1 MGKKRKKNGEEYFT
15 IKIPI
20 RLKNLIE
27 ELIHSEIRF
36 PYRSVGE
43 FVIESARLRYFELK
57 KEIEERRKKG
67 MGEYG
72 EGERKE
78 EREEE

>member
-1 MGKKRKKNGEEYFT
+1 MGKKKKKNGEEYFT

-57 KEIEERRKKG
+57 REIEEKRKKG
-67 MGEYG
+67 EKIYEQGE
-72 EGERKE
+72 KE
-78 EREEE
+78 ENR